1 MMLDFLKA
9 VDSSS
14 YKLLL
19 FYYVGVSSSKK
30 CLYTDNV
37 ELILP
42 HKLLV
47 EVFQTIKAW
56 SIWKK
61 WKRKSEEQFGPGYET
76 QLLFAYEIFYSD
88 VS

>member
-9 VDSSS
+9 LDSSS

-47 EVFQTIKAW
+47 EVFQTIKA
-56 SIWKK
+56 
-61 WKRKSEEQFGPGYET
+61 
-76 QLLFAYEIFYSD
+76 
-88 VS
+88 